1 LKIRL
6 EGKPDE
12 ISAAAERI
20 AHVLDVQ
27 ETSRFYANRGESTL
41 GRVYL
46 TVGFP
51 SAQTTHA
58 DAVRL
63 DQPKFIANPDGG
75 E

>member
-1 LKIRL
+1 VKIRL

-12 ISAAAERI
+12 ISAVAERI

-27 ETSRFYANRGESTL
+27 ETSRFYANRGESAL

-46 TVGFP
+46 NVGFP
-51 SAQTTHA
+51 PSRTVHA
-58 DAVRL
+58 DAAWL
-63 DQPKFIANPDGG
+63 DQGKFIANPDGG